1 MKNNLFKL
9 LCYWQNVFIKLK
21 YIIMNKVYKSNLQY
35 NSTKKRN
42 GIILCILLFLGIGGL
57 MSVFIAKQ
65 SVDFAIMTGAFILF
79 PIILFPSIFMM
90 YPTDGRAILT
100 ITDKDVTVGKETYK
114 LKDVTKFR
122 VIIELPYSRIES
134 ENQALL
140 EEMKTAK
147 LEDVWYG
154 NLDIIVKDEKGK
166 SKMLYTHIDNVVDGM
181 LTLIKLGIKNYELSF
196 SLRKNK
202 VVSEY
207 DFRKDVLDEI
217 DEKQATVSKKEN
229 KKHLI

>member
-1 MKNNLFKL
+1 
-9 LCYWQNVFIKLK
+9 
-21 YIIMNKVYKSNLQY
+21 MNKVYKSNLQY

>member
-1 MKNNLFKL
+1 
-9 LCYWQNVFIKLK
+9 
-21 YIIMNKVYKSNLQY
+21 MNKVYKSNLQY

-202 VVSEY
+202 VVSE
-207 DFRKDVLDEI
+207 
-217 DEKQATVSKKEN
+217 
-229 KKHLI
+229 